1 MAGLLKRPD
10 VRKRTTLSDS
20 ALYRLIEKGEF
31 PRPINLG
38 PRAVAWIEEEVNAWI
53 NSRIEASR
61 ELQSPDE
68 HPSET
73 ILRRSR

>member
-61 ELQSPDE
+61 ELQRPGE

>member
-31 PRPINLG
+31 FRPINLG

-61 ELQSPDE
+61 ELQSPNE